1 MDKETRLA
9 ELEEDKKR
17 KKEAE
22 KVIPVKVVKPKKKR

>member
-17 KKEAE
+17 KKKVE
-22 KVIPVKVVKPKKKR
+22 KATPVKIVKPKKKR